1 MSNDIEVQ
9 VFSAPEASY
18 RVHRWATH
26 LISLTDP
33 GDTKFLVTSPRT
45 DLYHLVLE
53 LADVTDPQDP
63 HAATPEHI
71 QQLIAFGRDLPAG
84 ATLLCHCRGGIG
96 RSPAA
101 AAIALTARGM
111 TPTGALD
118 TVLGIRRQAQ
128 PNPWMLLLADEALGR
143 PANDGLFTAR
153 LTWARPQPHWRP
165 VSDKLVRDAVDG
177 DHTARRKLVAKQAHK
192 RSGSQRPGVRC
203 AQRPGDPA
211 TAKRTTPED
220 GPP

>member
-1 MSNDIEVQ
+1 MSDDIEVQ
-9 VFSAPEASY
+9 ILSAPEARS

-45 DLYHLVLE
+45 DLCHLVLE
-53 LADVTDPQDP
+53 LADVTDPDHP
-63 HAATPEHI
+63 HVARPAHI
-71 QQLIAFGRDLPAG
+71 QQLIDLGRDLPAG

-111 TPTGALD
+111 TPTEALD
-118 TVLGIRRQAQ
+118 TVLDLRRQAQ

-143 PANDGLFTAR
+143 PSNDGLFTGW
-153 LTWARPQPHWRP
+153 LNWARRQPHWRP
-165 VSDKLVRDAVDG
+165 ISDKLVSSALDG
-177 DHTARRKLVAKQAHK
+177 DGAARRKLVTAQTHK
-192 RSGSQRPGVRC
+192 HHGTR
-203 AQRPGDPA
+203 
-211 TAKRTTPED
+211 
-220 GPP
+220 